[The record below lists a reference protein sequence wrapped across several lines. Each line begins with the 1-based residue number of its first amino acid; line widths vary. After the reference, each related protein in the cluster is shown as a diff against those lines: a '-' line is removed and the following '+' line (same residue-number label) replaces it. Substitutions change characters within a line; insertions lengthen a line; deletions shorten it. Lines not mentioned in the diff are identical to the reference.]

1 MMEEDEASLHGV
13 VLAAAL
19 TATAR
24 VGDSV
29 DATFQHR
36 RFQPRRNFNC
46 STLYMVTEHL
56 VDSRHLLIKVGT
68 SRLSV

>member
-24 VGDSV
+24 VGDSL
-29 DATFQHR
+29 TQKSEYFKIGGFQ
-36 RFQPRRNFNC
+36 
-46 STLYMVTEHL
+46 
-56 VDSRHLLIKVGT
+56 I
-68 SRLSV
+68 